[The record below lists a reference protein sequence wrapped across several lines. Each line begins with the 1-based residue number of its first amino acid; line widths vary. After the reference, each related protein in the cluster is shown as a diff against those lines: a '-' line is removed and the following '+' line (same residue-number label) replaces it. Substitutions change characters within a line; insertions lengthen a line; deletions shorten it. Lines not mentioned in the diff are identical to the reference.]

1 MGFFITF
8 IIILTFAITLSI
20 LFKKRIEQVIPI
32 SVVLISII
40 IYIAGLFDNL
50 YAGVNVVT
58 ILAFIQMLFIIV
70 SIIKKDKENK
80 VKELVQNIL
89 TPGLLIYTLLYVVNI
104 FINQDR
110 LFEDYDEFSH
120 WAVIIKNMSMY
131 NTYGTNAE
139 SVVRFNE
146 YPPFTA
152 VFQYLFVALQNIFKE
167 DIIIIA
173 QNVVYFSIIIPI
185 TKNINWDKS
194 LKKLLTIMPLVI
206 FLPMIFYEN
215 FFLEI
220 LVDAILGVMFAYTV
234 YSAFEDEEDILFKYL
249 KILAGIIMLCLTKT
263 SGIALAL
270 LALIIIAIKVIINNR
285 KNKNKLL
292 RETIAIT
299 SVILITLILTVSWY
313 VKVNNTEKRWDFNQY
328 IETENGKQVI
338 LKEVSKSF
346 WSAILLQQE
355 ITSRQFSVF
364 NVVILFVCFY
374 IFMARKL
381 QNKEYNYYSIAMLIS
396 IIVYSIGLLITYST
410 IFDVSEAHI
419 LACFDRYMS
428 TILLAYAIFQ
438 MITLTQYESIKY
450 TRNILLVISIIL
462 ALIPVANIEEK
473 YVRGKNYII
482 TSNINRDIYTKIK
495 KYEDNLETTDK
506 VLYIMGP
513 KAKIEYLESLIEYE
527 IMPLRIEL
535 SIAGHFKNQKNFELL
550 AKKYDYVY
558 IYRIKDEDVEAIRG
572 LFENKEVKK
581 DTLYKVNTENDKI
594 MLEMVN

>member
-1 MGFFITF
+1 
-8 IIILTFAITLSI
+8 
-20 LFKKRIEQVIPI
+20 
-32 SVVLISII
+32 
-40 IYIAGLFDNL
+40 
-50 YAGVNVVT
+50 
-58 ILAFIQMLFIIV
+58 
-70 SIIKKDKENK
+70 
-80 VKELVQNIL
+80 
-89 TPGLLIYTLLYVVNI
+89 
-104 FINQDR
+104 
-110 LFEDYDEFSH
+110 
-120 WAVIIKNMSMY
+120 
-131 NTYGTNAE
+131 
-139 SVVRFNE
+139 
-146 YPPFTA
+146 
-152 VFQYLFVALQNIFKE
+152 
-167 DIIIIA
+167 
-173 QNVVYFSIIIPI
+173 
-185 TKNINWDKS
+185 
-194 LKKLLTIMPLVI
+194 
-206 FLPMIFYEN
+206 
-215 FFLEI
+215 
-220 LVDAILGVMFAYTV
+220 
-234 YSAFEDEEDILFKYL
+234 
-249 KILAGIIMLCLTKT
+249 
-263 SGIALAL
+263 
-270 LALIIIAIKVIINNR
+270 
-285 KNKNKLL
+285 
-292 RETIAIT
+292 
-299 SVILITLILTVSWY
+299 
-313 VKVNNTEKRWDFNQY
+313 
-328 IETENGKQVI
+328 
-338 LKEVSKSF
+338 
-346 WSAILLQQE
+346 
-355 ITSRQFSVF
+355 
-364 NVVILFVCFY
+364 
-374 IFMARKL
+374 MARKL